1 MKRAS
6 TFSGLVQ
13 HFRLVL
19 RLNFRTKQALIY
31 GYLMPVF
38 FLLTFGSVFRGDT
51 PPLLAEMGQILT
63 ITILGGAC
71 LGLPTALVAERER
84 GVWRRY
90 RLLPVPTLTLVFS
103 TLLARLLIIGSAVV
117 MQIFLARLVFH
128 TPLPP
133 HPVQLALIF
142 LPVTF
147 AFMGLGLL
155 VAALADDVPA
165 VQGLGQCLFL
175 PMILIGGVGVPLAA
189 LPGWAQRLAG
199 FMPGRY
205 AVESLQRGFAI
216 SPASRGI
223 AFDLIALSV
232 IGLAACV
239 VGAKL
244 FRWDAGKRGARSG
257 MGWVVIALLSWIA
270 VGAAASSTG
279 RLQPLPSSSG
289 YETITAAQM
298 DQITYDDLP
307 GDNELVTRLA
317 PPFARS
323 SEPHQSDEIAYKLKA
338 WSPAHVADAGQAAR
352 NLLSVAAIADIAADL
367 HEAEIGRA
375 VFDELQE
382 RIGRDQLRRILAWI
396 ILSPD
401 AGTVITTAPEL
412 GLTRHPPERIVRERS
427 LLYAKKYLGRLL
439 GKIHDQTS

>member
-1 MKRAS
+1 MKHGS
-6 TFSGLVQ
+6 SFSGLVQ

-19 RLNFRTKQALIY
+19 KLNLRSTQALAY
-31 GYLMPVF
+31 GYFMPVF
-38 FLLTFGSVFRGDT
+38 FLLAFGSVFRGDT
-51 PPLLAEMGQILT
+51 PPLLPEMGQILT

-103 TLLARLLIIGSAVV
+103 TLLARLLIIGSAMVL
-117 MQIFLARLVFH
+117 QIFLARLVFH

-133 HPVQLALIF
+133 HPGQLALAF
-142 LPVTF
+142 LPVAF

-155 VAALADDVPA
+155 VAALANDVPA
-165 VQGLGQCLFL
+165 VQALGQCLFL

-189 LPGWAQRLAG
+189 LPAWAQAFSG

-205 AVESLQRGFAI
+205 AVEVLQRCFTVSATGHGPGFSLVAL
-216 SPASRGI
+216 GI
-223 AFDLIALSV
+223 
-232 IGLAACV
+232 IGLSAGA

-244 FRWDAGKRGARSG
+244 FRWDAGRRGGRVAG
-257 MGWVVIALLSWIA
+257 AGLAIALLSWIA
-270 VGAAASSTG
+270 VGAAAAWTG
-279 RLQPLPSSSG
+279 RLQPLPSSSS
-289 YETITAAQM
+289 YESITAAQM
-298 DQITYDDLP
+298 AQITYDDLP

-317 PPFARS
+317 PPFVRS
-323 SEPHQSDEIAYKLKA
+323 SEPSQFDEFAYRLKA
-338 WSPAHVADAGQAAR
+338 WSPAQVADAGQAAR

-382 RIGRDQLRRILAWI
+382 RIGRDQLRRILAWV

-401 AGTVITTAPEL
+401 AGKVITTAPEL

-427 LLYAKKYLGRLL
+427 GLYAKKYLGRLL
-439 GKIHDQTS
+439 GKIKD

>member
-1 MKRAS
+1 MKRGS
-6 TFSGLVQ
+6 SFSGLIQ

-19 RLNFRTKQALIY
+19 KLNFRSTQALIY
-31 GYLMPVF
+31 GYFVPVF
-38 FLLTFGSVFRGDT
+38 FLLAFGSVFRGDT
-51 PPLLAEMGQILT
+51 PPLLPEMGQILT

-71 LGLPTALVAERER
+71 FGLPTALVAERER

-90 RLLPVPTLTLVFS
+90 RLLPVPTLTLVLS

-117 MQIFLARLVFH
+117 LQIFLARLIFH

-133 HPVQLALIF
+133 HPGQLALAF
-142 LPVTF
+142 LPVAF

-155 VAALADDVPA
+155 VAALANDVPA
-165 VQGLGQCLFL
+165 VQALGQCLFL

-189 LPGWAQRLAG
+189 LPAWAQQLAG

-205 AVESLQRGFAI
+205 AVDVLQRYFTDSNGARGAGFSLVALAI
-216 SPASRGI
+216 
-223 AFDLIALSV
+223 
-232 IGLAACV
+232 IGLAAGA

-244 FRWDAGKRGARSG
+244 FRWDVGRRGGRLAGAGVA
-257 MGWVVIALLSWIA
+257 IALLSWIA
-270 VGAAASSTG
+270 VGAAAAWTG
-279 RLQPLPSSSG
+279 RLQPLPTSSG
-289 YETITAAQM
+289 YEAITAEEINR
-298 DQITYDDLP
+298 ITYEDLP

-323 SEPHQSDEIAYKLKA
+323 SAPHQFDEFATKLKK
-338 WSPAHVADAGQAAR
+338 WPPAQIADAGQTAR

-382 RIGRDQLRRILAWI
+382 RIGRDQLRRILAWV

-401 AGTVITTAPEL
+401 GGTVITTAPEL
-412 GLTRHPPERIVRERS
+412 GLRRHPPERIVRERS
-427 LLYAKKYLGRLL
+427 VLYAKKFLGRLL
-439 GKIHDQTS
+439 GKIQDD

>member
-1 MKRAS
+1 MKRGS
-6 TFSGLVQ
+6 TFSGLIQ

-19 RLNFRTKQALIY
+19 QLNFRSTQALIY

-38 FLLTFGSVFRGDT
+38 FLLAFGSVFRGDT
-51 PPLLAEMGQILT
+51 PPLLPEMGQILT

-90 RLLPVPTLTLVFS
+90 RLLPVPTLTLVLS
-103 TLLARLLIIGSAVV
+103 TLLARLLIIGSAIVL
-117 MQIFLARLVFH
+117 QIFLARLVFH
-128 TPLPP
+128 TPLPS
-133 HPVQLALIF
+133 HSAQLALTF
-142 LPVTF
+142 LPVAF

-155 VAALADDVPA
+155 VAALANDVPA
-165 VQGLGQCLFL
+165 VQALGQCLFL

-189 LPGWAQRLAG
+189 LPAWAQEFSG

-205 AVESLQRGFAI
+205 AVDVLQRCFTDPSAGRGAGFSLVAL
-216 SPASRGI
+216 GI
-223 AFDLIALSV
+223 
-232 IGLAACV
+232 IGLAAGV

-244 FRWDAGKRGARSG
+244 FRWDVGRRGGRLAGAGLA
-257 MGWVVIALLSWIA
+257 IALLSWIA
-270 VGAAASSTG
+270 VGAAAAWTG
-279 RLQPLPSSSG
+279 RLQPLPTSSG

-338 WSPAHVADAGQAAR
+338 WPPAHVADAGQAAR

-382 RIGRDQLRRILAWI
+382 RIGRDQLRRILAWV

-412 GLTRHPPERIVRERS
+412 GLKRHPPERIVRERS
-427 LLYAKKYLGRLL
+427 VLYAKKYLGRLL
-439 GKIHDQTS
+439 GKIRDN